1 MVLQVKPASI
11 MFFVLL
17 FAIVILAAV
26 IVCNDDETETVQA
39 VAQSGPVLIVDP
51 GHGGADGGAV
61 SISGT
66 PESSINLQIA
76 KMLKALADFTATP
89 CVMTRESEE
98 LDYPPEATSI
108 AKMKAADQKQRITL
122 INSLPNGVLVSIH
135 QNFYK
140 GQSPRGPQTFY
151 GKVEGSQALA
161 ETAQEYLNRFLLPES
176 RRVAAPINGNLLIFK
191 KVNCPSLLAECG
203 FLSNPTEAQLLETG
217 EHQLKAAVALM
228 SAYLCYISN

>member
-1 MVLQVKPASI
+1 M
-11 MFFVLL
+11 MFFALV

-26 IVCNDDETETVQA
+26 IVCNDDETETVTVQA
-39 VAQSGPVLIVDP
+39 AAQSGPVLIIDP

-61 SISGT
+61 SITGT
-66 PESSINLQIA
+66 PESSINLEIA
-76 KMLKALADFTATP
+76 KKLKALADFAAVP
-89 CVMTRESEE
+89 CVMTRESED

-108 AKMKAADQKQRITL
+108 AKMKAADQKQRVTL

-140 GQSPRGPQTFY
+140 SQKPRGPQAFY

-161 ETAQEYLNRFLLPES
+161 ETAQEYLNLFLLPES

-191 KVNCPSLLAECG
+191 KANCPSLLAECG
-203 FLSNPTEAQLLETG
+203 FLSNSTEAQLLETG

>member
-1 MVLQVKPASI
+1 M
-11 MFFVLL
+11 MFFALI

-26 IVCNDDETETVQA
+26 IVCNDDETENVTVQA
-39 VAQSGPVLIVDP
+39 VAQSGPVLIIDP

-61 SISGT
+61 SVTGT
-66 PESSINLQIA
+66 PESSINLEIA
-76 KMLKALADFTATP
+76 KKLKALADFTATP
-89 CVMTRESEE
+89 CVMTRGSEE

-108 AKMKAADQKQRITL
+108 AKMKAADQRQRITL
-122 INSLPNGVLVSIH
+122 INSQSNGVLVSIH

-140 GQSPRGPQTFY
+140 GQSPRGPQAFY

-161 ETAQEYLNRFLLPES
+161 ETAQEYLNLLLLPES

-191 KVNCPSLLAECG
+191 KISCPSLLAECG